1 MLPDNN
7 IESLYSDLEAL
18 RVAVETEDHALA
30 EQLMH
35 SHDRH
40 LREYVH
46 AEGIRAP
53 LPALQGLLKLQQA
66 LMADMLVRRDIAAA
80 RLRAGRQS
88 IRAARAYH
96 QAESLA

>member
-18 RVAVETEDHALA
+18 RVAVETEDYELA

-46 AEGIRAP
+46 SQGVRAP